1 MLAKFLSLQVGCSL
15 LIGVLGLNTFVSKAD
30 VLDDTANLRILSARS
45 KVLTVNAA
53 YFNERLKEIGAPTT
67 KEDLVKELE
76 GKTDC
81 GSVSIGNQYTE
92 SSFANEVTIIIVG
105 DITNVGNVCTSN

>member
-1 MLAKFLSLQVGCSL
+1 MMARFLSLQLCF
-15 LIGVLGLNTFVSKAD
+15 VLVVCVFGLNTLVSKAD

-53 YFNERLKEIGAPTT
+53 YFNDRLKEIGAPAT

>member
-1 MLAKFLSLQVGCSL
+1 MMAKYLSLQMCFALVVGFF
-15 LIGVLGLNTFVSKAD
+15 GLNTLVSKAD

-53 YFNERLKEIGAPTT
+53 YFNDRLKEIGAPTT
-67 KEDLVKELE
+67 KEELVKELE

-81 GSVSIGNQYTE
+81 GSVS
-92 SSFANEVTIIIVG
+92 
-105 DITNVGNVCTSN
+105 DR

>member
-1 MLAKFLSLQVGCSL
+1 MIAKFPSLQACLVLVVC
-15 LIGVLGLNTFVSKAD
+15 VLGLNTLVLKAD

-53 YFNERLKEIGAPTT
+53 YFNDRLKEIGAPAT